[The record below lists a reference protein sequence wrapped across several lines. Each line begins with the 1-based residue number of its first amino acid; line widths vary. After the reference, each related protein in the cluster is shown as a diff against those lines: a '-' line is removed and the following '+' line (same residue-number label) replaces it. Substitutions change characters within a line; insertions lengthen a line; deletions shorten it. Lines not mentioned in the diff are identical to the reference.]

1 MVTLS
6 QNSDAIELFSRTDTR
21 VFGNLYS
28 KREESGLLGA
38 DSHVL
43 AWVSQGTAKQMSGRE
58 AFSLL
63 LAW

>member
-43 AWVSQGTAKQMSGRE
+43 A
-58 AFSLL
+58 
-63 LAW
+63 